1 MFVSTVEKFGV
12 ELLLAEAEPPAE
24 DASDEDGVLL
34 VDEDGVL
41 LDDVDGVLDDEDED
55 CATASVDSAKS
66 TAAVVTLRVL
76 DMDLASDGWTTK
88 LAVDL
93 RASDM
98 PPASK
103 EGRAIAQAVT

>member
-41 LDDVDGVLDDEDED
+41 DDVEGVLDDEDGD
-55 CATASVDSAKS
+55 CATANVDSAKS